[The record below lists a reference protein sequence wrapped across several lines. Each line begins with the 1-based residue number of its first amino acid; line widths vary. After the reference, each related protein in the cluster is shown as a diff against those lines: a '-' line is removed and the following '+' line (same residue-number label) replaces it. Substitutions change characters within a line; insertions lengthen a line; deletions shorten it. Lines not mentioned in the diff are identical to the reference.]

1 MIGRFLIE
9 TDWKR
14 RPRQRRSLLRR
25 KKRGDRQNLKIQ
37 KKKFKDQVQKQNK
50 TILAVSKYLQMPQ
63 NYYCKWLKMFAETS
77 KLLLQVG
84 QNICRC
90 LKIIIASG
98 SKYLQM
104 PQNGGKQPEAGSRLL
119 SCGEGSRGKSRGN
132 WQ

>member
-1 MIGRFLIE
+1 MIGQFLIE

-90 LKIIIASG
+90 LKMEENSQKLEAAYSLVVKARAGNLEEIG
-98 SKYLQM
+98 S
-104 PQNGGKQPEAGSRLL
+104 ERH
-119 SCGEGSRGKSRGN
+119 
-132 WQ
+132 